1 MEGPGRQVFS
11 VIRADRGKAGYRVA
25 WEKRQKEE
33 RLACITVS
41 LLHPEATSIKS
52 FVLCK
57 IQGSGFGRAVVGGL
71 QKSLGGGLPAFRDLE
86 SHSCRRCHRGALQE
100 CQLPLCWGAP

>member
-33 RLACITVS
+33 RLACTTVS
-41 LLHPEATSIKS
+41 LLHLLLNLL
-52 FVLCK
+52 FCVR
-57 IQGSGFGRAVVGGL
+57 FRA
-71 QKSLGGGLPAFRDLE
+71 QALGG
-86 SHSCRRCHRGALQE
+86 Q
-100 CQLPLCWGAP
+100 W